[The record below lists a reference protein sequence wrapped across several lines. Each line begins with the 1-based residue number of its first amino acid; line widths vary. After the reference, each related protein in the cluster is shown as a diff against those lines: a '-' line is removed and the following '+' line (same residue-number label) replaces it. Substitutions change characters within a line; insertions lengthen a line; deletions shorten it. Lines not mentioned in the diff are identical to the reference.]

1 MKRILPIAVFV
12 LVFIACEKPEQPVKP
27 AESQAL
33 TAGMGD
39 DYSNMLYF
47 NVQTGTFVKQLPHF
61 DYDLQFETTPEG
73 RYIYLNSSNFMLVRN
88 RGAVAFESVTDTMG
102 SEKWLYD
109 YPTGEPE
116 RTAIGKWFN
125 ADGTSKNEVFVVNRG
140 FDAKGVNIGF
150 AKLQIISADKDGYSM
165 RIGSLDNT
173 LDTVVT
179 ITKDDEKN
187 LMQFWFES
195 LAVEDIEPNKNNW
208 HFHFSQYTDYDI
220 TEDGDTLG
228 YLVRGVLINTSN
240 TAVSRLD
247 NEDWNAIDRTFAES
261 LTYSSNRNVIG
272 YDWKAFSLD
281 SGIYEVLPDI
291 IYIIR
296 DISGNYYKLRF
307 VDYYNDMGQK
317 GYAKFEIIGL

>member
-1 MKRILPIAVFV
+1 
-12 LVFIACEKPEQPVKP
+12 
-27 AESQAL
+27 
-33 TAGMGD
+33 
-39 DYSNMLYF
+39 MLYF

-88 RGAVAFESVTDTMG
+88 RGVVAFETVTDTSG
-102 SEKWLYD
+102 SADWQYD
-109 YPTGEPE
+109 YPTGNPT

-125 ADGTSKNEVFVVNRG
+125 EDGTSKNEVYVVNRG
-140 FDAKGVNIGF
+140 FDAKGINIGF
-150 AKLQIISADKDGYSM
+150 AKMQVISADNESYTL

-173 LDTVVT
+173 IDTVVT
-179 ITKDDEKN
+179 INKDDEKN

-195 LAVEDIEPNKNNW
+195 LSIEDIEPNKNNW
-208 HFHFSQYTDYDI
+208 HFHFSQYTDYDL

-240 TAVSRLD
+240 TVVSRLD
-247 NEDWNAIDRTFAES
+247 NVDWNTIDRALAEGLS
-261 LTYSSNRNVIG
+261 YSGERNVIG

-281 SGIYEVLPDI
+281 SGIYEVLPGI

-307 VDYYNDMGQK
+307 VDYYNDQGEK
-317 GYAKFEIIGL
+317 GYARFEIIAL